1 MTPVADMLR
10 KMVSS
15 FLWKVRT
22 PTSSTRVPEERP
34 LSSSMPPSLATLI
47 SKVLLMPDLA
57 GMTTLTP
64 KARNALPSLLVRIW
78 AERVMVPHTVTLHLI
93 IILRIDCFTCYFEQE
108 LSTLQG
114 ILLVLLSLQSLL
126 VVLRHLLRDDDAIDD
141 GGNGALLLSIRE
153 VRVSQSLLDSG
164 QLGIT

>member
-1 MTPVADMLR
+1 M
-10 KMVSS
+10 
-15 FLWKVRT
+15 F
-22 PTSSTRVPEERP
+22 
-34 LSSSMPPSLATLI
+34 
-47 SKVLLMPDLA
+47 
-57 GMTTLTP
+57 
-64 KARNALPSLLVRIW
+64 
-78 AERVMVPHTVTLHLI
+78 
-93 IILRIDCFTCYFEQE
+93 FEQE

>member
-1 MTPVADMLR
+1 M
-10 KMVSS
+10 
-15 FLWKVRT
+15 F
-22 PTSSTRVPEERP
+22 
-34 LSSSMPPSLATLI
+34 
-47 SKVLLMPDLA
+47 
-57 GMTTLTP
+57 
-64 KARNALPSLLVRIW
+64 
-78 AERVMVPHTVTLHLI
+78 
-93 IILRIDCFTCYFEQE
+93 FEQE

-164 QLGIT
+164 QLGIA